1 MSNIRLHRSTNNQM
15 IAGVCSGL
23 AKQINMDPTIMRI
36 IFIVATL
43 AGFSGALAY
52 FILWAVMP
60 SDTDLDLR

>member
-1 MSNIRLHRSTNNQM
+1 M

-52 FILWAVMP
+52 LILWAVMP
-60 SDTDLDLR
+60 SDTDLGLR